1 MKIYS
6 IISFF
11 LCLSLCMACDE
22 KKSGSGSLYEEWPW
36 AEQQPVPDEP
46 ETPDQPEDPD
56 TPDQPEGPDTP
67 VENAEWTVVSE
78 AYGDLPEYI
87 VIKKSPSKLQA
98 KSAIAFIAEVDLSKA
113 SFEVWGINAPTL
125 EGSDEPLQ
133 TPSQVYEAQGKP
145 SIVINAGYFYVKGGK
160 SYSSS
165 LEVSKG
171 TLLSPNINYTSQ
183 DWKTLYYPTRA
194 AFIEHSDGTYEVCWT
209 YWSSLSEHY
218 IYDVPAENSY
228 DAKPLA
234 VPSET
239 FPCTAR
245 PFEAK
250 NAIGGSPVLIKG
262 GEIKNTYKEELI
274 EIGAEGSAPRTA
286 IGITADKKLVLFVCE
301 GRNMTEGVPGYTTG
315 ELAQILLDYGCTDAI
330 NLDGGGSTLMLVNGK
345 EVLKPSDG
353 HQRAVASCV
362 YIK

>member
-1 MKIYS
+1 MKINF

-67 VENAEWTVVSE
+67 VENAEWTVVSN
-78 AYGDLPEYI
+78 AYGDLPEYV

-145 SIVINAGYFYVKGGK
+145 SVVINAGYFYTDSGK

-165 LEVSKG
+165 LEVSNG

-194 AFIEHSDGTYEVCWT
+194 AFIEHKDGTYEVCWT
-209 YWSSLSEHY
+209 YWKSSTMHY
-218 IYDVPAENSY
+218 IYDIPADNSWNTDPLKAP
-228 DAKPLA
+228 DA
-234 VPSET
+234 T
-239 FPCTAR
+239 FPCEAR
-245 PFEAK
+245 KFEAK

-330 NLDGGGSTLMLVNGK
+330 NLDGGGSTLMLVNGN